1 MIMRAIILVGGFGTR
16 LRPLTLTTPKQMLP
30 VAGLAQIERKIAH
43 LVSHGVDDIV
53 LSLGYKP
60 DGFKNAYP
68 SGTCAGAKLTY
79 VVEDEP
85 LGTAGAIAFA
95 ARETNTTETF
105 LAMNGDTLTD
115 LDVSGL
121 IALHRSSGAEGTLAL
136 TPVDD
141 PSRFGV
147 VLTDDNGKVS
157 AFIEKPKREDAPT
170 NLINAGTYVF
180 EPSVIDRIPA
190 GKEVSIER
198 ETFPAIVADGGLY
211 AGNFDKYWL
220 DIGTPDA
227 FVQGNLDALD
237 QLFNGESHI
246 GDGADVASTAS
257 VKRSSVGADAV
268 IGDNASITESVIL
281 PGARIGANVTLDRS
295 VVGARAVIGD
305 GARLTGVSVVGDDL
319 EVPAGTT
326 LDGEKVSPPEA

>member
-1 MIMRAIILVGGFGTR
+1 MRAIILVGGFGTR
-16 LRPLTLTTPKQMLP
+16 LRPLTLTIPKQMLP

-68 SGTCAGAKLTY
+68 DGTCAGAKLTY

-85 LGTAGAIAFA
+85 LGTAGAIAYA

-115 LDVSGL
+115 LDVSAL

-136 TPVDD
+136 TPVED

-147 VLTDDNGKVS
+147 VVTDDNGKVQ
-157 AFIEKPKREDAPT
+157 AFIEKPAREDAPT

-211 AGNFDKYWL
+211 AGSFDKYWL

-227 FVQGNLDALD
+227 FIQGNLDALD
-237 QLFNGESHI
+237 QLFNGESYI
-246 GDGADVASTAS
+246 GDGATVSASAT
-257 VKRSSVGADAV
+257 VKRSAVGAGAT
-268 IGDNASITESVIL
+268 IGDEASLTESVVL
-281 PGARIGANVTLDRS
+281 PGARIGKGVTLDRS
-295 VVGARAVIGD
+295 VVGANAIIGD
-305 GARLTGVSVVGDDL
+305 GARLTGVSVVGDNL
-319 EVPAGTT
+319 EVAAGTS
-326 LDGEKVSPPEA
+326 LDGEKVNPES

>member
-1 MIMRAIILVGGFGTR
+1 MRAIILVGGFGTR

-68 SGTCAGAKLTY
+68 DGTCAGAKLTY

-115 LDVSGL
+115 LDVSAL

-136 TPVDD
+136 TPVED

-147 VLTDDNGKVS
+147 VVTDDNGKVQ
-157 AFIEKPKREDAPT
+157 AFIEKPAREEAPT

-237 QLFNGESHI
+237 QLFNGESYI
-246 GDGADVASTAS
+246 GDGATISSSANI
-257 VKRSSVGADAV
+257 KRSSVGANAT
-268 IGDNASITESVIL
+268 IGDDATLSESVVL
-281 PGARIGANVTLDRS
+281 PGAKIGKGVTLDRS
-295 VVGARAVIGD
+295 VVGANAIIGD
-305 GARLTGVSVVGDDL
+305 GARLTGVTVVGDGL
-319 EVPAGTT
+319 EVAAGAT
-326 LDGEKVSPPEA
+326 LDGEKVNPA

>member
-1 MIMRAIILVGGFGTR
+1 MRAIILVGGFGTR

-30 VAGLAQIERKIAH
+30 IAGLAQIERKIAH

-68 SGTCAGAKLTY
+68 DGTCAGAKLTY

-115 LDVSGL
+115 LDVSAL
-121 IALHRSSGAEGTLAL
+121 IALHRSRNAEGTLAL

-147 VLTDDNGKVS
+147 VVTDADGKVE
-157 AFIEKPKREDAPT
+157 AFIEKPARDEAPT

-198 ETFPAIVADGGLY
+198 ETFPAIVADGGLF
-211 AGNFDKYWL
+211 AGSFDKYWL

-237 QLFNGESHI
+237 QLLNGESYI
-246 GDGADVASTAS
+246 GDGATVAASAS
-257 VKRSSVGADAV
+257 VKRSSVGAGAS
-268 IGDNASITESVIL
+268 IGDESTVSESVVL
-281 PGARIGANVTLDRS
+281 PGAKIGKGVTLDRS
-295 VVGARAVIGD
+295 VVGANAIIGD
-305 GARLTGVSVVGDDL
+305 GARLTGVSVVGDGL
-319 EVPAGTT
+319 EVAPNTS
-326 LDGEKVSPPEA
+326 LDGEKVSPAS